1 MRIYGKWRAD
11 YDAAFV
17 ASLFSSTS
25 LNILEE
31 EVDLLVDTGAVR
43 TTIMDRDAKRL
54 GIDYKKLRK
63 YEHKMTGIGGSVD
76 TYVVD
81 DSTLT
86 FFTDKKERHK
96 ESIEIMVLKHA
107 KLDEKVE
114 RLPSILG
121 RDIIGKYH
129 LIYSKLARKVYL
141 TDEEIN

>member
-76 TYVVD
+76 TVLVHH
-81 DSTLT
+81 
-86 FFTDKKERHK
+86 RHV
-96 ESIEIMVLKHA
+96 S
-107 KLDEKVE
+107 
-114 RLPSILG
+114 G
-121 RDIIGKYH
+121 RII
-129 LIYSKLARKVYL
+129 
-141 TDEEIN
+141 